1 MISPYFSEVL
11 QMVKYVPV
19 KYKSGEP
26 DLMAKVDDENFGYI
40 SEHEWM
46 LSPSGYAWT
55 FMIGSPTPITMH
67 RMVVGVYH
75 SLVRTQIVD
84 HVYNDRLD
92 NQFAHLRICTMQ
104 ENNFNRTVQ
113 KNNKVGLKG
122 VYGRNGKYRAT
133 IRLNGVFHHLGDYTD
148 KYMAALAYNTAAT
161 ALFGDYAWHNY
172 IPAGYADCVHDL
184 APAVMKFAWVGGQ

>member
-1 MISPYFSEVL
+1 
-11 QMVKYVPV
+11 MVKYVPV
-19 KYKSGEP
+19 KYKRGEP
-26 DLMAKVDDENFGYI
+26 DLLAKVDNENFGYI

-75 SLVRTQIVD
+75 SLRPTQIVD
-84 HVYNDRLD
+84 HAFNDRLD

-113 KNNKVGLKG
+113 RNNKLKLKG
-122 VYGRNGKYRAT
+122 VYSRNEKFRAT
-133 IRLNGVFHHLGDYTD
+133 IRLNGVFYHLGDYSD
-148 KYMAALAYNTAAT
+148 KFMAALAYNTAAT
-161 ALFGDYAWHNY
+161 ALFGDYAWHNS
-172 IPAGYADCVHDL
+172 IPAGYADSTHL
-184 APAVMKFAWVGGQ
+184 LSPAVMKLAWVGGE